1 MIFAKAP
8 VRVSCFNSKEYTP
21 VYVTGY
27 HFWHNNIALAVH
39 KAVVWSDSDNSWGI
53 LKSRWTVT
61 EITSGSKVQH
71 YFMPS
76 RRKAVVAAIERLET
90 KTKEEIDDAI
100 QRSLERISRVDKEK
114 ARVDL

>member
-1 MIFAKAP
+1 MIFIKAP

-21 VYVTGY
+21 VYVPGY
-27 HFWHNNIALAVH
+27 HFWHKNIALAVH
-39 KAVVWSDSDNSWGI
+39 KAVVWDNIDDTWVV

-61 EITSGSKVQH
+61 EITTGSKVQH
-71 YFMPS
+71 YFMSS
-76 RRKAVVAAIERLET
+76 RREAVAAAIERLET
-90 KTKEEIDDAI
+90 KTKQEIDDAI